1 MFKYCINCVN
11 VIDSSDTIFL
21 NLPELDHGGKGT

>member
-1 MFKYCINCVN
+1 MFNIILIVATLL
-11 VIDSSDTIFL
+11 ISSDTIFL